1 MRRGLLELNIVFNRF
16 IDNGGFAQLTEQE
29 LRILEDIL
37 TWNDQDLL
45 QVMLGCKTV
54 EEPFQAALI
63 RKIRGDWIV
72 LKLFQAAWKHYSK
85 RFLTNNS

>member
-1 MRRGLLELNIVFNRF
+1 MTNALNNYQRKVRWQMRRGLLELNIVFNRF
-16 IDNGGFAQLTEQE
+16 IDNGGFAQLDEQE

-63 RKIRGDWIV
+63 RKIRGDE
-72 LKLFQAAWKHYSK
+72 
-85 RFLTNNS
+85 